1 MVWHKVTDALSSKL
15 AFFPP
20 QVLSCRPACRRA
32 CRADVLR
39 CPNMLEPSSRR

>member
-20 QVLSCRPACRRA
+20 QVPPAAAASAAPACCAVA
-32 CRADVLR
+32 CTAYLV
-39 CPNMLEPSSRR
+39 